1 MFYGVIVDPS
11 KKDPVAYVPSPDGDM
26 LLYVSRPSCPFSRW
40 APFSPPCCCDARAP
54 THPRTHS
61 PALHAFRPLPR
72 SHISTCCLDP
82 QKAKKNSGVRAT
94 LMVKSGGE
102 EQAYAVCTL
111 REGGTESIA
120 VDLAME
126 EYAEF
131 TVVGNCPIHLTGYY
145 MPLDEDDEDDEDD
158 EGLMP
163 GYGDDG
169 DSDDFDM
176 DFDDD
181 PALLGYD
188 ASGLPIYDGEG
199 DTDDDDE
206 EDADADSDSDS
217 DSEDDSD
224 GPPPGGNVLE
234 IKDITDGAGDD
245 SEEDDS
251 EEVDSD
257 DDDSDDDDSEEDG
270 DSGASED
277 EEPAHAQKKQ
287 KPEPKTAQKP
297 AASASK
303 VVKKDEPVSETKTKA
318 KKYPNGF
325 EIHQLKQGKASGKVA
340 KAGKRVTMKYV
351 GKLQKNGK
359 VFDQTKG
366 NATFKFRLGVGEVI
380 KGWDRGVEGMRVGDR
395 RKLVCPPSMAYGSS
409 RTGPIPP
416 NSTLVF
422 EVELVDVR

>member
-54 THPRTHS
+54 THPLTHAPTYPRTRA

-94 LMVKSGGE
+94 LMVKSGGD

-169 DSDDFDM
+169 DSDNFDM

-199 DTDDDDE
+199 GTDDDDE
-206 EDADADSDSDS
+206 EDADSDSDS
-217 DSEDDSD
+217 DSD

-245 SEEDDS
+245 SEEDDDS
-251 EEVDSD
+251 E
-257 DDDSDDDDSEEDG
+257 DDDDSEEDG

-287 KPEPKTAQKP
+287 KPEPKTEQKP
-297 AASASK
+297 AAAASK

-325 EIHQLKQGKASGKVA
+325 EIHELKQGKASGKVA

>member
-1 MFYGVIVDPS
+1 
-11 KKDPVAYVPSPDGDM
+11 
-26 LLYVSRPSCPFSRW
+26 
-40 APFSPPCCCDARAP
+40 
-54 THPRTHS
+54 
-61 PALHAFRPLPR
+61 
-72 SHISTCCLDP
+72 
-82 QKAKKNSGVRAT
+82 
-94 LMVKSGGE
+94 MVKSGGD
-102 EQAYAVCTL
+102 EQAYAVCAL
-111 REGGTESIA
+111 REGGTESVA

-145 MPLDEDDEDDEDD
+145 MPLDDDEEDE

-206 EDADADSDSDS
+206 GDEDDEDDSDDSVSD
-217 DSEDDSD
+217 DSVSDDSD
-224 GPPPGGNVLE
+224 GPRGGNVLE
-234 IKDITDGAGDD
+234 IKDVTDGASDEDSSG
-245 SEEDDS
+245 SEEDEDS
-251 EEVDSD
+251 E
-257 DDDSDDDDSEEDG
+257 DG
-270 DSGASED
+270 SGESD
-277 EEPAHAQKKQ
+277 EEEAEPVPAPAQKKQ
-287 KPEPKTAQKP
+287 KPEPKTQQKPEPKTQQKPEPKTQQKP
-297 AASASK
+297 AAAAT
-303 VVKKDEPVSETKTKA
+303 KKEEPVSETKTKA

-325 EIHQLKQGKASGKVA
+325 EIHDLKQGKASGKVA
-340 KAGKRVTMKYV
+340 KAGKRVTMKYI
-351 GKLQKNGK
+351 GRLQKNGQ

>member
-1 MFYGVIVDPS
+1 MRIPALFHVARQVQPTWVI
-11 KKDPVAYVPSPDGDM
+11 
-26 LLYVSRPSCPFSRW
+26 
-40 APFSPPCCCDARAP
+40 
-54 THPRTHS
+54 HS
-61 PALHAFRPLPR
+61 PTCSRARSHCTRFA

-82 QKAKKNSGVRAT
+82 QKAKKNSGVKAT

-102 EQAYAVCTL
+102 EQAFAVCAL

-131 TVVGNCPIHLTGYY
+131 SVVGNCPIHLTGYY
-145 MPLDEDDEDDEDD
+145 MPLDEDDEDE
-158 EGLMP
+158 EGLIP

-199 DTDDDDE
+199 ATDDDDDDDDVDDGE
-206 EDADADSDSDS
+206 SDS
-217 DSEDDSD
+217 DSEDESDHSD
-224 GPPPGGNVLE
+224 GPGGGNVIE
-234 IKDITDGAGDD
+234 IKDITNGAN
-245 SEEDDS
+245 
-251 EEVDSD
+251 
-257 DDDSDDDDSEEDG
+257 DDDSSDSEEDG
-270 DSGASED
+270 DSEDDSED
-277 EEPAHAQKKQ
+277 DSGESEEEEPAPAPAQKKQ
-287 KPEPKTAQKP
+287 KPEPKTQPKT
-297 AASASK
+297 AAVAA
-303 VVKKDEPVSETKTKA
+303 KKEEPVSETKTKA

-325 EIHQLKQGKASGKVA
+325 EIHELKQGKASGKVA
-340 KAGKRVTMKYV
+340 KAGKRVTMKYI
-351 GKLQKNGK
+351 GRLQKNGQ

-409 RTGPIPP
+409 RTGPIPA

-422 EVELVDVR
+422 EVELIDVR